1 MRDTRIFGATF
12 GAVVFVVFVEL
23 AAGQGNQTAAP
34 TGGLAGTTT
43 LQPGSQGNVSAMST
57 AGLAS
62 NVSTKATTKS
72 PTSPS
77 NATAPVALVP
87 DGVSI
92 PILVVVVL
100 FLVFCFVGGTVAWWL
115 ARRRYYRQL
124 SQKPDA
130 KYDNKRFP
138 GTPTASIEEPQ
149 EEEIVRAL
157 NEGTALF
164 TGGPGSAS

>member
-1 MRDTRIFGATF
+1 M
-12 GAVVFVVFVEL
+12 
-23 AAGQGNQTAAP
+23 GQGNLTAAA
-34 TGGLAGTTT
+34 TAGLGATTP
-43 LQPGSQGNVSAMST
+43 QPSQGNVSAMST
-57 AGLAS
+57 AGLIS

-72 PTSPS
+72 PTTTGYG
-77 NATAPVALVP
+77 NATAPVTLLP

-92 PILVVVVL
+92 PIMVVVLL

-124 SQKPDA
+124 SQKPDVNH
-130 KYDNKRFP
+130 DNNRFP

-149 EEEIVRAL
+149 EEEIARAL

-164 TGGPGSAS
+164 TDRGAHS

>member
-1 MRDTRIFGATF
+1 MTNTRIVAATF
-12 GAVVFVVFVEL
+12 WAAVFVVFLEL
-23 AAGQGNQTAAP
+23 ARGQGNLTAAA
-34 TGGLAGTTT
+34 TGGLGATT
-43 LQPGSQGNVSAMST
+43 LQPSQGNVSAMST

-72 PTSPS
+72 PTTTG
-77 NATAPVALVP
+77 NATAPVTLLS
-87 DGVSI
+87 DGISI
-92 PILVVVVL
+92 PIMVVVLL

-124 SQKPDA
+124 SQKPDV
-130 KYDNKRFP
+130 KHDNNRFP

-149 EEEIVRAL
+149 EEEIARAL

-164 TGGPGSAS
+164 TDRGARS